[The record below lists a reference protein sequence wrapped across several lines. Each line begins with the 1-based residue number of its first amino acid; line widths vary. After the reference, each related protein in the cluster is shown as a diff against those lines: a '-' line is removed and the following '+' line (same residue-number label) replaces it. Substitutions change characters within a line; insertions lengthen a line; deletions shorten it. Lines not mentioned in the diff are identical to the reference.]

1 MDVFRFIAYYLLFVF
16 WLLLLGRIVIEFV
29 RSFARDWRPS
39 GASAVAMETV
49 YTATD
54 PPLRLLR
61 RVIPVVRIG
70 GIGLDLSIIVLLLA
84 VSILMYFAEPRPV

>member
-1 MDVFRFIAYYLLFVF
+1 
-16 WLLLLGRIVIEFV
+16 
-29 RSFARDWRPS
+29 
-39 GASAVAMETV
+39 METV
-49 YTATD
+49 YTATE

-84 VSILMYFAEPRPV
+84 VSILMYFAEPRPM